1 MGLCDV
7 IEDAIEDI
15 VDAIVDV
22 VDTIVDAVVG
32 VIDAVL
38 SPVANLLGY
47 EDGETDSD
55 DVELFEI
62 HNQALFADPDKKASA
77 ETVVKAITQG
87 QDIAE
92 ALRFATL
99 FQNGKQNIRKFIK
112 YIDDGDYFEDFPT
125 LKGNVMT
132 VDYDEVDSVLTT
144 LNSAPCT
151 ISNAKLGTLFV
162 NPWQKYWL
170 QENKSYVHETST
182 FTHSGTATVVNV
194 ANSVYN
200 SSSNDYT
207 LRTGSPLANF
217 TAFNIP
223 SKPTGLHYIVNYYLD
238 SAPSVNKLFVYKV
251 GAGTY
256 SGLDDPNTQITTTGT
271 ETLSVLPAIPL
282 RLNNTN
288 FNASG
293 QSTSKRDSIIGLTDT
308 VGLDAENIIDEVM
321 ADVAATN
328 IANYQNKVDHVYLNF
343 GVRVWDTSQIAMNYG
358 FRFLSTLFPGQGV
371 TKAIYDSTPSSDD
384 KPYNTILVTQ
394 GDYKLAFTWAYITYA
409 NYTVAQINS
418 AGAGSD
424 IYDKYY
430 SDASRF
436 DSSNNLLSTYYV
448 SSGIKSYNVGYFVS
462 NATELAAFIAGTHT
476 QESSYSAE
484 AANWMQPTQGISFS
498 GTIVNSDNSIS
509 TSGEV
514 KPSEIYER
522 IPTPTT
528 QVITSNTTYYP
539 VATSPT
545 LKIEISG
552 GGGAGGGA
560 KAGSGSGQAGS
571 SGGTTYAR
579 VYNASGTLLNT
590 YSASGGAGGSADNGG
605 SSIGETG
612 ESFGGPGSNGVP
624 SGAHSSFSG
633 SGGAAGNNGGGGSAS
648 GKSAGGG
655 GGGDNAEFFDFDTDR
670 FGRNGDRGGYYT
682 VNHTFANGSDYV
694 VISIGGGGS
703 GGGSN
708 AGGNGAPGNCVLTP
722 LSVTTSAVKKISKAN
737 EPTTVGTSFTY
748 YQNVV
753 NGMNTYTVHSPKSM
767 LRVIDAQTSKFKMV
781 NFDLTDPTGLMI
793 PFSYEVIKNLP
804 NDHVSS
810 LFVASAHISLYV
822 ADVQIIEQPA
832 WAGLLKIVQ
841 VVLFLMAII
850 SGQFA
855 AAQAIA
861 AMIKQIVINLVIE
874 KIIITI
880 AKEVSPELAFAVAIF
895 IGYTVSGGKGINFRA
910 FEDVA
915 TLIGNTADLI
925 STVIETTVE
934 GLQED
939 LTLEW
944 NAEKERQESLEDQ
957 LAELNEEYSPNT
969 IRHLNNLINVNM
981 QSTINP
987 MMPTEYLAYYNNFH
1001 VLGFEDYN
1009 YDNTW
1014 DVLYETQVMQ
1024 T

>member
-7 IEDAIEDI
+7 IEDIIEDV

-22 VDTIVDAVVG
+22 VDTIVDVIVG
-32 VIDAVL
+32 VVDAVL
-38 SPVANLLGY
+38 APVANLLGY
-47 EDGETDSD
+47 EDGETANS
-55 DVELFEI
+55 DVELFEV
-62 HNQALFADPDKKASA
+62 HNQALFAEPDKKASA
-77 ETVVKAITQG
+77 EVIYNAIINDR
-87 QDIAE
+87 DISGDLLYASS
-92 ALRFATL
+92 
-99 FQNGKQNIRKFIK
+99 FQNGKRNVKKFVD
-112 YIDDGDYFEDFPT
+112 YIDNNNYFEGFPT

-132 VDYDEVDSVLTT
+132 IDYDEVDSVLTT

-170 QENKSYVHETST
+170 QENKAYVHETST

-207 LRTGSPLANF
+207 LRTGNPLTNF

-256 SGLDDPNTQITTTGT
+256 SGLDDPNTQITTTGSD
-271 ETLSVLPAIPL
+271 TLSVLPAIPL
-282 RLNNTN
+282 RLNNVN

-293 QSTSKRDSIIGLTDT
+293 QSTTKRDKIIGLADT
-308 VGLDAENIIDEVM
+308 VGLDAENIIAEVM

-343 GVRVWDTSQIAMNYG
+343 GVRIWDTSQTAMNYG
-358 FRFLSTLFPGQGV
+358 FRFLSTLHPGQGV
-371 TKAIYDSTPSSDD
+371 TKAIYDSTPSSDE
-384 KPYNTILVTQ
+384 KPYNTILVTA

-409 NYTVAQINS
+409 NYSLTAINN

-424 IYDKYY
+424 IYEKYY
-430 SDASRF
+430 SD
-436 DSSNNLLSTYYV
+436 SSKFNTSNQLTSTYYV
-448 SSGIKSYNVGYFVS
+448 SSGVNTYNVGYFCTTV
-462 NATELAAFIAGTHT
+462 ADVTAYIAGTLT
-476 QESSYSAE
+476 QQSSYSSE
-484 AANWMQPTQGISFS
+484 AADWMQPTQAITFS
-498 GTIVNSDNSIS
+498 GVIVNSDNTIS
-509 TSGEV
+509 NAGGLRT
-514 KPSEIYER
+514 SEIYER
-522 IPTPTT
+522 ITATT
-528 QVITSNTTYYP
+528 QIITSNTTYYP
-539 VATSPT
+539 VATSST

-624 SGAHSSFSG
+624 SGAHSSFLG
-633 SGGAAGNNGGGGSAS
+633 SGGAGGNDGGGSSAS

-670 FGRNGDRGGYYT
+670 FGRNGDRGAYFT
-682 VNHTFANGSDYV
+682 VNHTMANSTDYV

-708 AGGNGAPGNCVLTP
+708 AGGNGTSGNCVLTP
-722 LSVTTSAVKKISKAN
+722 LSISSGVKKINKAT

-748 YQNVV
+748 YQNLVS
-753 NGMNTYTVHSPKSM
+753 GMNTYTVHSPKTM

-793 PFSYEVIKNLP
+793 PFSYEVIKSLP

-832 WAGLLKIVQ
+832 WVGLLKIVQ
-841 VVLFLMAII
+841 VVLFLMALMT
-850 SGQFA
+850 GQFA
-855 AAQAIA
+855 AAQALK
-861 AMIKQIVINLVIE
+861 AMIKEIIVQIVIK
-874 KIIITI
+874 KIVVTI
-880 AKEVSPELAFAVAIF
+880 AKEVSPELAIAVAIF
-895 IGYTVSGGKGINFRA
+895 IGYQISGGKGLDFTSFKDIGK
-910 FEDVA
+910 
-915 TLIGNTADLI
+915 LISNTTDLI
-925 STVIETTVE
+925 ATVIETTVE

-939 LTLEW
+939 LTIEW
-944 NAEKERQESLEDQ
+944 DAEKQRQKAILDEINDV
-957 LAELNEEYSPNT
+957 NEEYGYNPIKN
-969 IRHLNNLINVNM
+969 LDNLINVNM

-987 MMPTEYLAYYNNFH
+987 MMPTEYLAFYNNFH
-1001 VLGFEDYN
+1001 SLAFEDYE

>member
-170 QENKSYVHETST
+170 QENKAYVHETST
-182 FTHSGTATVVNV
+182 FTHSGTSYTVNV

-293 QSTSKRDSIIGLTDT
+293 QSTSKRDSIIGLADT

-462 NATELAAFIAGTHT
+462 NATELAAFIAGTLT
-476 QESSYSAE
+476 QESSYSSE

-498 GTIVNSDNSIS
+498 GTIINSDNSIS

-522 IPTPTT
+522 VPTPTT
-528 QVITSNTTYYP
+528 QVITNNTTYYP
-539 VATSPT
+539 VATSAT

-552 GGGAGGGA
+552 GGGGGGSA
-560 KAGSGSGQAGS
+560 ERGGSGSNGH

-579 VYNASGTLLNT
+579 VYNAGGTLLNT
-590 YSASGGAGGSADNGG
+590 YSASGGSGGGG
-605 SSIGETG
+605 NSMGETSVG
-612 ESFGGPGSNGVP
+612 DPGDNFGGPGSNGVP

-633 SGGAAGNNGGGGSAS
+633 SGGQNYND
-648 GKSAGGG
+648 SAGGHASGYSAG
-655 GGGDNAEFFDFDTDR
+655 GAGAGDDGGWFYQDDSGAGGN
-670 FGRNGDRGGYYT
+670 RGAYYT
-682 VNHTFANGSDYV
+682 VNHTLANSTDYV
-694 VISIGGGGS
+694 VVSIGGGGAGGQS
-703 GGGSN
+703 GN
-708 AGGNGAPGNCVLTP
+708 DGGNGSAGLCVLTP
-722 LSVTTSAVKKISKAN
+722 LSITSGVKKISKAN

-767 LRVIDAQTSKFKMV
+767 LRVIDSQTSKFKMV

-793 PFSYEVIKNLP
+793 PFSYEVIKTLP

-822 ADVQIIEQPA
+822 ADVQIIEQPV
-832 WAGLLKIVQ
+832 WSGLLKIVQ

-969 IRHLNNLINVNM
+969 IRHLSNLVNVNM

>member
-7 IEDAIEDI
+7 IEDIVEDI

-22 VDTIVDAVVG
+22 VDTIVDVVVG
-32 VIDAVL
+32 VIDIVL
-38 SPVANLLGY
+38 SPIANLLGF
-47 EDGETDSD
+47 EDGETDAN

-62 HNQALFADPDKKASA
+62 HNQALFAEPDKKASA
-77 ETVVKAITQG
+77 ETVVNAVIAG
-87 QDIAE
+87 NDISE
-92 ALRFATL
+92 ALRFAAL
-99 FQNGKQNIRKFIK
+99 FKNGKQNVRKFIK
-112 YIDDGDYFEDFPT
+112 FIDDGDYFEDFPV

-144 LNSAPCT
+144 LNSAPAT
-151 ISNAKLGTLFV
+151 ITNAKLGTLFV

-170 QENKSYVHETST
+170 QENKAYVHETST

-194 ANSVYN
+194 SNSVYN
-200 SSSNDYT
+200 SSSNNYT

-271 ETLSVLPAIPL
+271 DTLSVLPAIPL

-293 QSTSKRDSIIGLTDT
+293 QNTSKRDKIIALADT
-308 VGLDAENIIDEVM
+308 LGLDAEDIIAKVM
-321 ADVAATN
+321 EDVAATN

-343 GVRVWDTSQIAMNYG
+343 GVRVWDTAQTSMNYG
-358 FRFLSTLFPGQGV
+358 FRFISTLFPGQGV

-394 GDYKLAFTWAYITYA
+394 GDYKLAFTWAYITFA
-409 NYTVAQINS
+409 NYTLTAINN
-418 AGAGSD
+418 AGAGSE
-424 IYDKYY
+424 IYEKYY
-430 SDASRF
+430 SD
-436 DSSNNLLSTYYV
+436 SSKFTGGYLNSTYYA
-448 SSGIKSYNVGYFVS
+448 SSGIQAYNVGYFVS
-462 NATELAAFIAGTHT
+462 NATELAAYIAGTHT
-476 QESSYSAE
+476 QESSFSSE
-484 AANWMQPTQGISFS
+484 AADWMQPTQGITFT
-498 GTIVNSDNSIS
+498 GTIINSDNTIS

-514 KPSEIYER
+514 KPSEIYELVSN
-522 IPTPTT
+522 TT
-528 QVITSNTTYYP
+528 QLITSNTTYYP
-539 VATSPT
+539 VANSPT

-560 KAGSGSGQAGS
+560 KAGSGSGQGGS
-571 SGGTTYAR
+571 SGGTTQAK
-579 VYNASGTLLNT
+579 VYNASGALLNT

-605 SSIGETG
+605 TSIGETG

-633 SGGAAGNNGGGGSAS
+633 SGGAGGNNGGGSNAS

-655 GGGDNAEFFDFDTDR
+655 GGGDNAGTFDFDVDR
-670 FGRNGDRGGYYT
+670 FGRNGDRGTYYT
-682 VNHTFANGSDYV
+682 TNHTFANSTDYV
-694 VISIGGGGS
+694 VITIGGGGS

-708 AGGNGAPGNCVLTP
+708 AGGSGTSGNCVLTP
-722 LSVTTSAVKKISKAN
+722 LSVTAAVKKINKAN
-737 EPTTVGTSFTY
+737 ETTTTGTSFTY

-753 NGMNTYTVHSPKSM
+753 NGMNAYTIHSPKTM

-793 PFSYEVIKNLP
+793 PFSYEVIKSLP
-804 NDHVSS
+804 NDHVTS
-810 LFVASAHISLYV
+810 LVTASAHISLYV
-822 ADVQIIEQPA
+822 ADVQIIEQPT
-832 WAGLLKIVQ
+832 WVKLLKIVQ
-841 VVLFLMAII
+841 VVLFIMALI
-850 SGQFA
+850 SGQL
-855 AAQAIA
+855 AIA
-861 AMIKQIVINLVIE
+861 EALKAMIKQIIISLVIE
-874 KIIITI
+874 KIVVTI
-880 AKEVSPELAFAVAIF
+880 AKEISPELALVVAVAI
-895 IGYTVSGGKGINFRA
+895 GYQLSGGKTISFTSFKDLG
-910 FEDVA
+910 
-915 TLIGNTADLI
+915 DLI
-925 STVIETTVE
+925 ANTTDLIASVVETTVE
-934 GLQED
+934 GLQDD
-939 LTLEW
+939 LTAEW
-944 NAEKERQESLEDQ
+944 DAEKERQESLEDQ

-969 IRHLNNLINVNM
+969 IRHLSNLVNVNM

-987 MMPTEYLAYYNNFH
+987 MMPTEYLAYYNNFN

>member
-7 IEDAIEDI
+7 IEDIIEDV

-22 VDTIVDAVVG
+22 VDTIVDVIVG
-32 VIDAVL
+32 VVDAVL
-38 SPVANLLGY
+38 APVANLLGY
-47 EDGETDSD
+47 EDGETANG
-55 DVELFEI
+55 DVELFEV
-62 HNQALFADPDKKASA
+62 HNQALFAEPDKKASA
-77 ETVVKAITQG
+77 EVVVDAVINNK
-87 QDIAE
+87 DISE
-92 ALRFATL
+92 SLRFASL
-99 FQNGKQNIRKFIK
+99 FRNGKQNVKKFVD
-112 YIDDGDYFEDFPT
+112 YIDNNNYFEDFPT

-132 VDYDEVDSVLTT
+132 IDYDEVDSILTT

-170 QENKSYVHETST
+170 QENKAYVHETST

-217 TAFNIP
+217 TGFNIP

-256 SGLDDPNTQITTTGT
+256 SGLDDPNTQITTTGSD
-271 ETLSVLPAIPL
+271 TLSVLPAIPL
-282 RLNNTN
+282 RLNNVN

-293 QSTSKRDSIIGLTDT
+293 QSTTKRDKIIGLANT
-308 VGLDAENIIDEVM
+308 VGLDAENIITQVM
-321 ADVAATN
+321 ADVAAAN

-343 GVRVWDTSQIAMNYG
+343 GVRIWDTSQTAMNYG
-358 FRFLSTLFPGQGV
+358 FRFLSTLQPGQGV
-371 TKAIYDSTPSSDD
+371 TKAIYDSTPSSDE
-384 KPYNTILVTQ
+384 KPYNTILVTA

-409 NYTVAQINS
+409 TYTLQQINS

-424 IYDKYY
+424 IYEKYY
-430 SDASRF
+430 SDSSKF
-436 DSSNNLLSTYYV
+436 DSSNNLINTYYV
-448 SSGIKSYNVGYFVS
+448 SSGVNTYNVGYFC
-462 NATELAAFIAGTHT
+462 TTLADVTAYIAGTLT
-476 QESSYSAE
+476 QQSSYSSE
-484 AANWMQPTQGISFS
+484 AANWMQPTQPITFPGV
-498 GTIVNSDNSIS
+498 IVNSDNTIS
-509 TSGEV
+509 NAGGLRT
-514 KPSEIYER
+514 SEIYER
-522 IPTPTT
+522 ITATT
-528 QVITSNTTYYP
+528 QVITSNTTYYI

-552 GGGAGGGA
+552 GGGGGGGA
-560 KAGSGSGQAGS
+560 RAGSGNGDAGS

-605 SSIGETG
+605 TSIGETG

-624 SGAHSSFSG
+624 SGAHSSFQG
-633 SGGAAGNNGGGGSAS
+633 SGGAGGNDGGGSSAS

-655 GGGDNAEFFDFDTDR
+655 GGGDNSSFWDFDVDR
-670 FGRNGDRGGYYT
+670 YGKNGDRGAYYT
-682 VNHTFANGSDYV
+682 VNHTVANPTDYV
-694 VISIGGGGS
+694 VITIGGAGTGSGYHNGGS
-703 GGGSN
+703 GS
-708 AGGNGAPGNCVLTP
+708 PGNCVLTP
-722 LSVTTSAVKKISKAN
+722 LSISSGVKKINKAN

-753 NGMNTYTVHSPKSM
+753 SGMNTYTVHSPKTM

-781 NFDLTDPTGLMI
+781 NFDLTNPTGLMI
-793 PFSYEVIKNLP
+793 PFSYEVIKSLP
-804 NDHVSS
+804 SDHVSS

-822 ADVQIIEQPA
+822 ADVQVIEQPA

-861 AMIKQIVINLVIE
+861 AMIKQIIINLVIE
-874 KIIITI
+874 KIVITI
-880 AKEVSPELAFAVAIF
+880 AKEVSPELAIVVAVF
-895 IGYTVSGGKGINFRA
+895 LGYQLSGGKGIDFSS
-910 FEDVA
+910 FKDVA
-915 TLIGNTADLI
+915 TLIGNTGDLI
-925 STVIETTVE
+925 GDVFLTT
-934 GLQED
+934 
-939 LTLEW
+939 
-944 NAEKERQESLEDQ
+944 AEEQQESL
-957 LAELNEEYSPNT
+957 LADYALEQKEQRKTIKELDEIIE
-969 IRHLNNLINVNM
+969 REGGLGNNRLDYASLINNDLR
-981 QSTINP
+981 SSINP
-987 MMPTEYLAYYNNFH
+987 MMPTEYLAYYDNFN
-1001 VLGFEDYN
+1001 VLAFEEFE
-1009 YDNTW
+1009 YDNKW
-1014 DVLYETQVMQ
+1014 DSIYETQVMF